1 LEAAVDEIGH
11 VYEELRRTARALL
24 RRERADHT
32 LESVELVNQAWTRL
46 LVGDLADAARNDPR
60 SVIAAAVLHMR
71 RALVDHARR
80 RSAGRRPDPRRRVE
94 LGDAPGMAEDDPHL
108 LLEIDRLLDALG
120 SGDSD
125 LRLHHGPRRAES
137 ARLAL
142 YAGLTEIEISELTGV
157 PKSTV
162 GNDLRFTRAWL
173 IARLQGST

>member
-1 LEAAVDEIGH
+1 MDELAA

-32 LESVELVNQAWTRL
+32 LESVELVNQAWARL
-46 LVGDLADAARNDPR
+46 LVGELADAARSDPR

-94 LGDAPGMAEDDPHL
+94 LADAPGMAQDDPHL
-108 LLEIDRLLDALG
+108 LLEIDRLLDALA
-120 SGDSD
+120 SGDPS
-125 LRLHHGPRRAES
+125 LRVHHGARRAES

-142 YAGLTEIEISELTGV
+142 YAGLTEAEIAELIDV

-173 IARLQGST
+173 MARLAGAP